1 MRDALDM
8 RGDNVN
14 FGKMPHKGT
23 HVVLIHDQQ
32 MSKWK
37 LGARGI
43 NRDDSGRVFFYCVD
57 NVLAIDGVSGEIKT
71 RFFKVAFKND
81 AGSFLAKT
89 AVPVAVHS
97 YKIA

>member
-1 MRDALDM
+1 MRDAFDM

-14 FGKMPHKGT
+14 FGKTPHKGT

-32 MSKWK
+32 MSKWE

-43 NRDDSGRVFFYCVD
+43 NRDDSGVYFLLRRQRIGNRWCLRRD
-57 NVLAIDGVSGEIKT
+57 KNA
-71 RFFKVAFKND
+71 FFKVAFKND
-81 AGSFLAKT
+81 AGSFFADT

>member
-1 MRDALDM
+1 MRDAFDM

-14 FGKMPHKGT
+14 FGKTPHKGT

-32 MSKWK
+32 MSKWE

-43 NRDDSGRVFFYCVD
+43 NRDDSGRGFLYFVD
-57 NVLAIDGVSGEIKT
+57 NVFAIYGVYGEVKT
-71 RFFKVAFKND
+71 RFLKVAFKND
-81 AGSFLAKT
+81 AGSFFADT